1 MNFEKYQQE
10 HPERLHAFDAETKS
24 ISARQKLHERLT
36 RSGLDAKKRASDM
49 IKRNG
54 GTEPATE

>member
-1 MNFEKYQQE
+1 MNFKKYQEE

-36 RSGLDAKKRASDM
+36 KAGRESKKRVSDM

-54 GTEPATE
+54 GPKPATE

>member
-1 MNFEKYQQE
+1 MNFKKYQQE

-36 RSGLDAKKRASDM
+36 RSGMEAKKRVSEM

-54 GTEPATE
+54 GTKSATE